1 MSNKEHKTVSAR
13 AHGIIIS
20 FRDVN
25 KHKFVPYNEHV
36 QNKQLYS
43 KPVQPQVFNKF
54 QETMYTQAI
63 YGLGAYSEQQ
73 LKKMT
78 PKERFEIIKRYSK
91 AQAVIKRF
99 KDALYENSM
108 MNVLKQV
115 FHHSELMQEFC
126 SVKPEPILSQVI
138 NEQAIAQVLIQH
150 GLLPQNFFKL
160 A

>member
-43 KPVQPQVFNKF
+43 KPVHPQVFNTF
-54 QETMYTQAI
+54 QETMYVQAL
-63 YGLGAYSEQQ
+63 YGFGAYSEQQ
-73 LKKMT
+73 IQKMT
-78 PKERFEIIKRYSK
+78 PKERAEIIKRYSK

-99 KDALYENSM
+99 KDAVYETTV
-108 MNVLKQV
+108 MNLFKQL
-115 FHHSELMQEFC
+115 FHHSETMQEFC
-126 SVKPEPILSQVI
+126 SIKPEPTLSKII
-138 NEQAIAQVLIQH
+138 NEQAIAELLIKH
-150 GLLPQNFFKL
+150 NLLPLNFFKL